1 MDMFLQLRCG
11 VPPTTVKSW
20 KMYELQHFKIIL
32 IVGKKC
38 RIPPCPQ
45 DKKARNCSE
54 LTDIV
59 PVMSVLEIIAEQ
71 RLGAKNLAG
80 HPRLR
85 AALQRIDNLARR
97 KGSSEDEKARI
108 ASIVELCFAY
118 ERESDSDEKA
128 NILRTL
134 EEISENEPLELPTET
149 IEEWEGKLVSK
160 ERAFAKEKAALARRQ
175 QEFRRKY
182 FSFRAK
188 AGLQTQQDVAKRA
201 GLRRSYVAVIEA
213 GVHSPQ
219 QKTLQK
225 LAKAFNVDVAE
236 LLA

>member
-1 MDMFLQLRCG
+1 M
-11 VPPTTVKSW
+11 
-20 KMYELQHFKIIL
+20 
-32 IVGKKC
+32 
-38 RIPPCPQ
+38 
-45 DKKARNCSE
+45 
-54 LTDIV
+54 

-80 HPRLR
+80 HSRLR
-85 AALQRIDNLARR
+85 AALQQIDDLARR
-97 KGSSEDEKARI
+97 KDSSEDEKARI

-134 EEISENEPLELPTET
+134 EEISGNEPLELPTET
-149 IEEWEGKLVSK
+149 IKEWEGQLVSK
-160 ERAFAKEKAALARRQ
+160 EPAFAKAKEALARRH
-175 QEFRRKY
+175 QEFRRNY

-188 AGLQTQQDVAKRA
+188 AGLQTQQDVAKKA

-213 GVHSPQ
+213 GAHFPQ